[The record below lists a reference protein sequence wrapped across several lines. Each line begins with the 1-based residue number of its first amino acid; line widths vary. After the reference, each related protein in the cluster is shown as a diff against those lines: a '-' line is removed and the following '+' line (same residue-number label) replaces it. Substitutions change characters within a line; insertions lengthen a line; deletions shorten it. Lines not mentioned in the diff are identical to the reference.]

1 MIRWVK
7 PQSPSIV
14 AGGSNELLL
23 VQRGGRRESDTVVH
37 IRGNGG
43 VQRGA

>member
-1 MIRWVK
+1 MICWVK
-7 PQSPSIV
+7 AQFPSVV
-14 AGGSNELLL
+14 ATGSNERLL
-23 VQRGGRRESDTVVH
+23 VHRGGRRESDTVVH